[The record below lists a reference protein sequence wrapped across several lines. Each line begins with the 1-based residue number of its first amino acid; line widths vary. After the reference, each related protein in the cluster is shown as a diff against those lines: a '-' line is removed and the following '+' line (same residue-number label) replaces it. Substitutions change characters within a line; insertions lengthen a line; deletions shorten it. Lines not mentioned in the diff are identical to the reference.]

1 MESREIL
8 KNIFTSYCTNQE
20 TQTSIAKQYNV
31 SQQTI
36 SELLQECGFHRHIL
50 NSVDASWQNPEV
62 QRICEEIRKANE
74 NK

>member
-8 KNIFTSYCTNQE
+8 KNIFTSYCANQE
-20 TQTSIAKQYNV
+20 TQTSIGKQYNV
-31 SQQTI
+31 SQSQI

-50 NSVDASWQNPEV
+50 NIVDTAWQNPEV